1 MKELDERYTITQEQ
15 VDEARRLVMS
25 GMTKTKVAEITG
37 LSRYQVYYWTND
49 KAREAIRERN
59 AKRTHEPGDKARM
72 KHINAKRKERWAK
85 NPDSKLA
92 HQISSAVNETRV
104 KRKSVAGM
112 NIDEAKNLRDSGVLK
127 VPNAKI
133 K

>member
-1 MKELDERYTITQEQ
+1 MTELDARYTITQEQ

-25 GMTKTKVAEITG
+25 GMKKTKVAEITG

-49 KAREAIRERN
+49 EARETIRKRN

-72 KHINAKRKERWAK
+72 DYITEKRKERWAK

-104 KRKSVAGM
+104 KRKSVQGM
-112 NIDEAKNLRDSGVLK
+112 DIDEAINLRDSGALK
-127 VPNAKI
+127 VPNAKN

>member
-1 MKELDERYTITQEQ
+1 M
-15 VDEARRLVMS
+15 
-25 GMTKTKVAEITG
+25 G
-37 LSRYQVYYWTND
+37 
-49 KAREAIRERN
+49 
-59 AKRTHEPGDKARM
+59 
-72 KHINAKRKERWAK
+72 K

-104 KRKSVAGM
+104 KRKSVQGM
-112 NIDEAKNLRDSGVLK
+112 DIDEAINLRDSGALK

>member
-1 MKELDERYTITQEQ
+1 MKDERYTITQEQ
-15 VDEARRLVMS
+15 VDHARVLALQ
-25 GMTKTKVAEITG
+25 GMKKTRIAEITG

-49 KAREAIRERN
+49 EARETIRKRN
-59 AKRTHEPGDKARM
+59 AKRTHEPGDKARIE
-72 KHINAKRKERWAK
+72 HITKKRKERWEE

-92 HQISSAVNETRV
+92 HQISSALNETRV
-104 KRKSVAGM
+104 SRKSVKGM
-112 NIDEAKNLRDSGVLK
+112 EIDEAKELRDSGALK

>member
-1 MKELDERYTITQEQ
+1 MTELDERYTITQEQ

-25 GMTKTKVAEITG
+25 GMKKTKVAEITG

-49 KAREAIRERN
+49 EARETIRQRN
-59 AKRTHEPGDKARM
+59 AKRTHEPGDKERM
-72 KHINAKRKERWAK
+72 KYINAKRKERWAK

-104 KRKSVAGM
+104 KRKSVQGM
-112 NIDEAKNLRDSGVLK
+112 DIDEAKNLRDSGVLK

>member
-1 MKELDERYTITQEQ
+1 MTELDERYTITQEQ

-49 KAREAIRERN
+49 EARETIRKRN
-59 AKRTHEPGDKARM
+59 AKRTHEPGDKARIE
-72 KHINAKRKERWAK
+72 HITKKRKERWEE

-92 HQISSAVNETRV
+92 HQISSALNETRV
-104 KRKSVAGM
+104 SRKSVKGM
-112 NIDEAKNLRDSGVLK
+112 EIDEAKELRDSGALK

>member
-1 MKELDERYTITQEQ
+1 MKDERYTITQEQ
-15 VDEARRLVMS
+15 VDHARVLALQ
-25 GMTKTKVAEITG
+25 GMKKTRIAEITG

-49 KAREAIRERN
+49 EARETIRKRN
-59 AKRTHEPGDKARM
+59 AKRTHEPGDKARIE
-72 KHINAKRKERWAK
+72 HITKKRKERWAK

-92 HQISSAVNETRV
+92 HQISSALNETRV
-104 KRKSVAGM
+104 SRKSVKGM
-112 NIDEAKNLRDSGVLK
+112 EIDEAKELRDSGALK

>member
-1 MKELDERYTITQEQ
+1 MTELDARYTITQEQ
-15 VDEARRLVMS
+15 VDHARILALQ
-25 GMTKTKVAEITG
+25 GMKKTRIAEITG

-49 KAREAIRERN
+49 EARERIREKN
-59 AKRTHEPGDKARM
+59 AQRTHEPGDAKRIA
-72 KHINAKRKERWAK
+72 HITEKRKERWAK

-92 HQISSAVNETRV
+92 HQISSAANETRV
-104 KRKSVAGM
+104 KRKSVQGM
-112 NIDEAKNLRDSGVLK
+112 DIEEAINLRDSGALK

>member
-1 MKELDERYTITQEQ
+1 MTELDARYTITQEQ

-25 GMTKTKVAEITG
+25 GMKKTKVAEITG

-49 KAREAIRERN
+49 EARERIREKN
-59 AKRTHEPGDKARM
+59 AQRTHEPGDSKRIE
-72 KHINAKRKERWAK
+72 HITEKRKERWAK
-85 NPDSKLA
+85 NPDAKLA
-92 HQISSAVNETRV
+92 HQISSALSEKRV
-104 KRKSVAGM
+104 DRKSVKGM
-112 NIDEAKNLRDSGVLK
+112 ELEEAKELRNSGALK

>member
-1 MKELDERYTITQEQ
+1 MTELDERYTITQEQ

-49 KAREAIRERN
+49 EARETIRERN

-92 HQISSAVNETRV
+92 HQIS
-104 KRKSVAGM
+104 
-112 NIDEAKNLRDSGVLK
+112 
-127 VPNAKI
+127 
-133 K
+133 

>member
-1 MKELDERYTITQEQ
+1 MTELDARYTITQEQ
-15 VDEARRLVMS
+15 VDHARILALQ
-25 GMTKTKVAEITG
+25 GMKKTRIAEITG

-49 KAREAIRERN
+49 EARERIREKN
-59 AKRTHEPGDKARM
+59 AQRTHEPGDAKRIA
-72 KHINAKRKERWAK
+72 HITEKRKERWAK
-85 NPDSKLA
+85 NPDAKLA

-104 KRKSVAGM
+104 KRKSVQGM
-112 NIDEAKNLRDSGVLK
+112 DLDEAINLRDSGALK